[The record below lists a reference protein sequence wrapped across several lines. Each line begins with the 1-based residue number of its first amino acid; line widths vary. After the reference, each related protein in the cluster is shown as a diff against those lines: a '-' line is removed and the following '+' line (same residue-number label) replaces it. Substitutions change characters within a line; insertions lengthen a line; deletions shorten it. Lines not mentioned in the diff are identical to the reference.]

1 VSGSYGSRRDFTTSD
16 FKNEGGRKGRGGQDL
31 LRIDSALEA
40 IGGIR
45 CQKETT
51 GAPADLRSGKI
62 SRFEEDL
69 GSGISDSAVEPA
81 HDSSESE
88 GCARLVRDDAVDVL
102 EGVGFFIEGFEFF
115 VLGGLANV
123 NSSIDL
129 TSVEGMK
136 RLTDFVEDIVCNIN
150 DVIDG
155 TKANGFKFLYKPI
168 RAWRDFDSFNTEDRI
183 EWASRGIDGDDS
195 ESSAS
200 SVGCDFTIGLV
211 SV

>member
-1 VSGSYGSRRDFTTSD
+1 M
-16 FKNEGGRKGRGGQDL
+16 
-31 LRIDSALEA
+31 
-40 IGGIR
+40 
-45 CQKETT
+45 
-51 GAPADLRSGKI
+51 
-62 SRFEEDL
+62 
-69 GSGISDSAVEPA
+69 
-81 HDSSESE
+81 
-88 GCARLVRDDAVDVL
+88 VRDDAVDVF

-136 RLTDFVEDIVCNIN
+136 RLADFVEDIVCNIN

-195 ESSAS
+195 RIFSEFGGLRFHDRLGFG
-200 SVGCDFTIGLV
+200 VKKRGKFTG
-211 SV
+211 